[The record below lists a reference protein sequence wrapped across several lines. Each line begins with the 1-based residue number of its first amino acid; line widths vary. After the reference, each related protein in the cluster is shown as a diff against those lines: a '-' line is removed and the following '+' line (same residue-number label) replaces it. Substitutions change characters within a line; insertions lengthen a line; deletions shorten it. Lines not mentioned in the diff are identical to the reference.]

1 MAQRKRQYATYTDD
15 DLGDRIETVADDHDM
30 SVAELLREGAK
41 RQVQA
46 LEGEA

>member
-15 DLGDRIETVADDHDM
+15 DLGDKIEDAADDHDI

-46 LEGEA
+46 LEGEL